1 MRLIEKYG
9 LRGIDK
15 AEIDKL
21 IAREK
26 FVGLNR
32 SPRAEEII
40 VSLTSYKPR
49 INDVK
54 YTLYS
59 LLNQTFPP
67 DKLILWL
74 DEDSFPQR
82 EKNLPRDLLKLKSFG
97 LTIAWCENIRSYKK
111 LIPAL
116 EKYPDALIVTA
127 DDDIFYRPDWL
138 KILYDAHAEN
148 PDCLV
153 AHYAHKVRMTEHG
166 NILPFKQW
174 HLNISTA
181 TSLPPLFAYSFGSG
195 GGVIIKKSFFHS
207 DIMRREIFT
216 ELAPTADDLWFWAMA
231 VLNGTKIKIP
241 ANSISFGSFVY
252 VDIDA
257 QENGEN
263 LRQKNY
269 VEDQNDVQLQ
279 KIIERYPVLAE
290 KIIREDAE
298 SKPFISVVIPIKD
311 SGYIPVQLEN
321 IFWQSFPDFEL
332 IIVNAGARIEMP
344 NIPTNFRV
352 INYPG
357 GSFMNAFNLGLQK
370 ATGDY
375 VLFKDAHTSLP
386 REALEIVAQ
395 AAAQRNADV
404 IHFAG
409 RIRRAEKKIILEDA
423 PELQVKNPQLLIESR
438 QVRADLWF
446 RDKIG
451 KQLDTKIFRRDFLL
465 ERKIKFD
472 DTIREFVFRALV
484 SAEKYL
490 LVPQVIIGA

>member
-1 MRLIEKYG
+1 MRLLEKHG

-21 IAREK
+21 IAKKK

-32 SPRAEEII
+32 SPRTEEII

-54 YTLYS
+54 YTIYS
-59 LLNQTFPP
+59 LLNQSFPP

-97 LTIAWCENIRSYKK
+97 LTIDWCENLRSYKK

-116 EKYPDALIVTA
+116 KKYPDAVIVTA
-127 DDDIFYRPDWL
+127 DDDIFYRTDWL

-153 AHYAHKVRMTEHG
+153 AHYAHKVRITEHG
-166 NILPFKQW
+166 NIFPFKQW
-174 HLNISTA
+174 SLNISTA

-195 GGVIIKKSFFHS
+195 GGVIIKNFFFHS

-216 ELAPTADDLWFWAMA
+216 ELAPIADDLWFWAMA

-241 ANSISFGSFVY
+241 ANSISLGSFVY

-269 VEDQNDVQLQ
+269 VEDYNDVQL
-279 KIIERYPVLAE
+279 KRIIERYPALAE
-290 KIIREDAE
+290 KIICEDVE
-298 SKPFISVVIPIKD
+298 RKPYVSVVIPIKTPAAVHAQ
-311 SGYIPVQLEN
+311 IKN
-321 IFWQSFPDFEL
+321 IFQQSFPDFEL
-332 IIVNAGARIEMP
+332 IIVNGGTRTKTP
-344 NIPTNFRV
+344 PLPTNFRV
-352 INYPG
+352 IDYPG
-357 GSFMNAFNLGLQK
+357 APFIDALNLGLQK

-375 VLFKDAHTSLP
+375 VLFKDADSFFS
-386 REALEIVAQ
+386 REALEMVAQ
-395 AAAQRNADV
+395 AAAQSKADV

-409 RIRRAEKKIILEDA
+409 RMRHAEKKIILEDA
-423 PELQVKNPQLLIESR
+423 PELQFKSLQLLTEFR
-438 QVRADLWF
+438 QVRATLWF
-446 RDKIG
+446 QNKLSKR
-451 KQLDTKIFRRDFLL
+451 LDTKIFRREFLL
-465 ERKIKFD
+465 EQKIKFGKD
-472 DTIREFVFRALV
+472 LSEFMFRTLIA
-484 SAEKYL
+484 AEKYL